1 MSIEELFR
9 SRLDFPQQ
17 FVPPGRATLG
27 LLELAISVRDV
38 RGQFR
43 TALLD
48 QAAIEDLH
56 QNLLLLQ
63 RQAAG
68 SLKNVGE
75 GRCVFHYRDLYANG
89 EGHLRRA
96 SRPHLSQAYLVR
108 RGGVKA
114 QADGRGKVCHW
125 LRQDSRPSS
134 FCRSPDRFFPLKLGQ
149 PRDYNG
155 GGVRSEELGV
165 RIAAPC
171 F

>member
-68 SLKNVGE
+68 SLRMSAKGGVFSIIVTCMQTARVICG
-75 GRCVFHYRDLYANG
+75 GRAARIYPKHISCAG
-89 EGHLRRA
+89 AA
-96 SRPHLSQAYLVR
+96 SRHRRMAAVKCATGSARIRGLLLSA
-108 RGGVKA
+108 A
-114 QADGRGKVCHW
+114 PP
-125 LRQDSRPSS
+125 RPL
-134 FCRSPDRFFPLKLGQ
+134 FPLEIGPAEGL
-149 PRDYNG
+149 
-155 GGVRSEELGV
+155 
-165 RIAAPC
+165 
-171 F
+171 